1 MSGAAVSSG
10 SGQLSKQMN
19 QYFNQDGQSSH
30 QAHLSPANILFLL
43 QEARQPSTREQR
55 RLWQLR
61 RLRRRRPRRS
71 SVIPVRPSPPSQPS
85 RRRPE
90 FQPTE
95 DTEKSFILCLVTT
108 TTTASDSILVSTWV
122 LYLLTQD
129 HITYF
134 YTPRQKTVRIFSDG
148 NEASLSFPILIYLT
162 YFGGGTHFG
171 SIRELIPPL
180 VNPLIS

>member
-1 MSGAAVSSG
+1 MSHSQSAAAQG

-19 QYFNQDGQSSH
+19 QYFNQDGQY
-30 QAHLSPANILFLL
+30 SPQFHISLTNLLFLL
-43 QEARQPSTREQR
+43 QEAREPSTREQR
-55 RLWQLR
+55 RAWQLTR
-61 RLRRRRPRRS
+61 WRRRRSQRR
-71 SVIPVRPSPPSQPS
+71 SVIPVRPSQPS
-85 RRRPE
+85 LQSPRLLE

-95 DTEKSFILCLVTT
+95 DFDFMPLVTT
-108 TTTASDSILVSTWV
+108 TAASDSILVSTWV

-162 YFGGGTHFG
+162 YFGGGAHFG